1 MKRILVIEDED
12 VLREALV
19 THFTNLGYDVEGF
32 FTTEE
37 GLRSAVEHPPDLILL
52 DILTRSLH
60 GTVFL
65 QQLREASNPAK
76 SVPVIVLTNVEDD
89 SVREKMA
96 QFGIS
101 NYFIKA
107 QVTLAEITEAVK
119 KLGI

>member
-37 GLRSAVEHPPDLILL
+37 GLRSAVEHPPNLILL

-76 SVPVIVLTNVEDD
+76 DVPVIVLTNVEDD

>member
-76 SVPVIVLTNVEDD
+76 NVPVIVLTNVEDD
-89 SVREKMA
+89 SVREKMT